1 MTGFPLCQRHPVPP
15 HSSNFDFVFFLFFST
30 SASAY
35 PSVFPKKEGGRGC
48 GKNGDEWL
56 SIMAVPGSSKVGRK
70 VRIGKDLGSTL
81 MTIGFLKQRERKKGI
96 PY

>member
-1 MTGFPLCQRHPVPP
+1 MG
-15 HSSNFDFVFFLFFST
+15 
-30 SASAY
+30 
-35 PSVFPKKEGGRGC
+35 GC